1 MQIHSLK
8 RKSPVLV
15 GSFIIAALLAGCG
28 TSTRAPVSELGS
40 GGSSSAASRA
50 PAGPGE
56 YIVQRGDTLYKI
68 SRANNVSVAQLMSM
82 NNLSSSSLEVGQR
95 LRVSAA
101 ASSAPA
107 TGTAAADSTIAGSAT
122 PSSTSSASSMNTTP
136 ASDATTISW
145 GWPVGAS
152 KILTP
157 FSATTRGIDIEGKI
171 GDPVSAA
178 ASGSVSYV
186 GNGLRGLGN
195 LILISHSNGFISA
208 YAHNSKLLVKNGQK
222 VTKGQKIA
230 EVGQSDTTSPRL
242 HFEIRRRGQPVNPLS
257 YLPRR

>member
-1 MQIHSLK
+1 MK
-8 RKSPVLV
+8 RKFPVLI
-15 GSFIIAALLAGCG
+15 GSLVLAATLAGCG
-28 TSTRAPVSELGS
+28 TSSRAPVSELGS
-40 GGSSSAASRA
+40 GSSASG

-56 YIVQRGDTLYKI
+56 YVVQRGDTLYKI
-68 SRANNVSVAQLMSM
+68 SRANNVSVSQLMSM
-82 NNLSSSSLEVGQR
+82 NKLSSPSLEVGQR
-95 LRVSAA
+95 LRVST
-101 ASSAPA
+101 SAPSSSVS
-107 TGTAAADSTIAGSAT
+107 TDSNVAGSAT
-122 PSSTSSASSMNTTP
+122 PTAAASASAAP
-136 ASDATTISW
+136 ASDATAVSW
-145 GWPVGAS
+145 GWPVATT
-152 KILTP
+152 KIISQ
-157 FSATTRGIDIEGKI
+157 FSTSTRGIDIEGKL

-222 VTKGQKIA
+222 VSKGQKIA
-230 EVGQSDTTSPRL
+230 EVGQSDTSSPRL

>member
-1 MQIHSLK
+1 MK
-8 RKSPVLV
+8 RKFPVLV
-15 GSFIIAALLAGCG
+15 GSLVLAATLAGCG
-28 TSTRAPVSELGS
+28 TSSRAPVSELGS
-40 GGSSSAASRA
+40 ASRA

-56 YIVQRGDTLYKI
+56 YIVKRGDTLYKI
-68 SRANNVSVAQLMSM
+68 SRANNVSVSQLMSM
-82 NNLSSSSLEVGQR
+82 NNLSSPSLEVGQR
-95 LRVSAA
+95 LRVSST
-101 ASSAPA
+101 ASASPTA
-107 TGTAAADSTIAGSAT
+107 TDSSVAGSAT
-122 PSSTSSASSMNTTP
+122 PSAAGSGSAATPAP
-136 ASDATTISW
+136 ASDATSVSW
-145 GWPVGAS
+145 GWPVGSS
-152 KILTP
+152 KILTA
-157 FSATTRGIDIEGKI
+157 FSSSTRGIDIEGKL

-178 ASGSVSYV
+178 AAGTVSYV

-230 EVGQSDTTSPRL
+230 EVGQSDTSSPRL

>member
-1 MQIHSLK
+1 MK
-8 RKSPVLV
+8 RNFPVLI
-15 GSFIIAALLAGCG
+15 GSLVLAATLAGCG
-28 TSTRAPVSELGS
+28 TSSRAPVSELGS
-40 GGSSSAASRA
+40 GRSGSSA

-56 YIVQRGDTLYKI
+56 YVVQRGDTLYKI
-68 SRANNVSVAQLMSM
+68 SRANNVSVSQLMSM
-82 NNLSSSSLEVGQR
+82 NNLSSPSLEVGQR
-95 LRVSAA
+95 LRVSAS
-101 ASSAPA
+101 ASTSS
-107 TGTAAADSTIAGSAT
+107 GTAGTDSTVAGSAT
-122 PSSTSSASSMNTTP
+122 PAAGSSSTAAP
-136 ASDATTISW
+136 ASDATAVSW
-145 GWPVGAS
+145 GWPVATS
-152 KILTP
+152 KIITQ
-157 FSATTRGIDIEGKI
+157 FSSSTRGIDIEGKL

-222 VTKGQKIA
+222 VSKGQKIA
-230 EVGQSDTTSPRL
+230 EVGQSDTASPRL

>member
-1 MQIHSLK
+1 MQIHSMK
-8 RKSPVLV
+8 RTFPVLI
-15 GSFIIAALLAGCG
+15 GSLVLAATLAGCG
-28 TSTRAPVSELGS
+28 TSSRAPVSELGS
-40 GGSSSAASRA
+40 GSSASG

-68 SRANNVSVAQLMSM
+68 SRANNVSVSQLMSL
-82 NNLSSSSLEVGQR
+82 NKLSSPSLEVGQR
-95 LRVSAA
+95 LRVSTS
-101 ASSAPA
+101 ASSSPA
-107 TGTAAADSTIAGSAT
+107 GTDSNVAGSAT
-122 PSSTSSASSMNTTP
+122 PTAAGSVSATP
-136 ASDATTISW
+136 ASDATAVSW
-145 GWPVGAS
+145 GWPVATT
-152 KILTP
+152 KIITQ
-157 FSATTRGIDIEGKI
+157 FSASTRGIDIEGKL

-222 VTKGQKIA
+222 VSKGQKIA
-230 EVGQSDTTSPRL
+230 EVGQSDTSSPRL